1 MNLYI
6 KIWEILDNSY
16 KKRALVLLLLML
28 IGVFLETLSIGLI
41 IPLVS
46 IILDS
51 QNNFSYEYIENLLNA
66 IGLEN
71 KESLLIFGII
81 IFFIAFFIKIIFLI
95 FISYTQNKFTY
106 QLQAKLAHKLFLN
119 YLKKNYDF
127 HLKNNSSELIRN
139 IASEVNLFCT
149 NVLLATAILTLECLV
164 SISLLIFL
172 VIFEPLGAFFIFILF
187 VMSGLIFLL
196 FLKRRLQNLG
206 ENRQI
211 LAKYNLQSLMQGFEG
226 IKEIKFLNIENKF
239 SDYFKKTIFETSKVN
254 YIYGTIMSLPRFS
267 LELLTICS
275 ISILIVTLKIQALPN
290 DVIIGVVAVF
300 GAASFRILP
309 SATRI
314 MGAIQNIKYGKPTLK
329 ILKDQLK
336 TETYEKNEIN
346 FDKDE
351 LKFDEKIT
359 IENVSFYYDEKIKIL
374 NDINFEFFKKDKI
387 GIIGTTG
394 SGKSTFID
402 LFTGLLKVKSGVIKV
417 DNKSIF
423 NNLKNW
429 QQKIGYISQ
438 SIFLLDDTLENNIIF
453 GSEKNPDR
461 DLITKVIKLSK
472 LDNLVAELPN
482 GLNTLVGERGSRISG
497 GQKQRIGIAR
507 ALYREAEILIL
518 DEATSALD
526 YETETSIM
534 KMINDEY
541 KDKTLIIVSHR
552 ENTLKVCNKIFKIEN
567 GILTSQY

>member
-6 KIWEILDNSY
+6 KIWEILDGKY
-16 KKRALVLLLLML
+16 KKRAFLLLLLML
-28 IGVFLETLSIGLI
+28 AGVFLETLSIGLI

-51 QNNFSYEYIENLLNA
+51 QNNLSYEFIENLMNT
-66 IGLEN
+66 IGLDN
-71 KESLLIFGII
+71 KESLLIFGIV
-81 IFFIAFFIKIIFLI
+81 IFSIAFLVKIIFLI
-95 FISYTQNKFTY
+95 FISYSQNKFTY
-106 QLQAKLAHKLFLN
+106 ELQAKLAHKLFLN

-139 IASEVNLFCT
+139 ISSEVNLFCS
-149 NVLLATAILTLECLV
+149 NVLLATAVLTLECLV

-172 VIFEPLGAFFIFILF
+172 IIFEPLGAFFIFILF
-187 VMSGLIFLL
+187 VMSGLIFL
-196 FLKRRLQNLG
+196 FFIKKRLQNLG
-206 ENRQI
+206 ENRQL

-267 LELLTICS
+267 LELFTIFS
-275 ISILIVTLKIQALPN
+275 ISILVLTLKIQALPN
-290 DVIIGVVAVF
+290 DAIIGVVAVF

-336 TETYEKNEIN
+336 IETDKRNESYFI
-346 FDKDE
+346 KSE
-351 LKFDEKIT
+351 LKFDNKIT
-359 IENVSFYYDEKIKIL
+359 IENVSFYYDEKSKIL
-374 NDINFEFFKKDKI
+374 SDINFEFFKKDKI
-387 GIIGTTG
+387 GIVGSTG

-402 LFTGLLKVKSGVIKV
+402 LFTGLLKIKSGDIKV

-423 NNLKNW
+423 NNLKMW
-429 QQKIGYISQ
+429 QQKIGYVSQ
-438 SIFLLDDTLENNIIF
+438 SIFLLDDTLQNNIIF
-453 GSEKNPDR
+453 GSEKKLDS

-472 LDNLVAELPN
+472 LDNLVAEMPD
-482 GLNTLVGERGSRISG
+482 GLNTLIGERGSRISG

-526 YETETSIM
+526 HETETSIM
-534 KMINDEY
+534 QMINDEY

-552 ENTLKVCNKIFKIEN
+552 ENTLKGCNKIFKIKD
-567 GILTSQY
+567 GFLISQ

>member
-1 MNLYI
+1 M
-6 KIWEILDNSY
+6 W
-16 KKRALVLLLLML
+16 
-28 IGVFLETLSIGLI
+28 
-41 IPLVS
+41 
-46 IILDS
+46 
-51 QNNFSYEYIENLLNA
+51 
-66 IGLEN
+66 
-71 KESLLIFGII
+71 
-81 IFFIAFFIKIIFLI
+81 
-95 FISYTQNKFTY
+95 
-106 QLQAKLAHKLFLN
+106 
-119 YLKKNYDF
+119 
-127 HLKNNSSELIRN
+127 
-139 IASEVNLFCT
+139 
-149 NVLLATAILTLECLV
+149 
-164 SISLLIFL
+164 
-172 VIFEPLGAFFIFILF
+172 
-187 VMSGLIFLL
+187 
-196 FLKRRLQNLG
+196 
-206 ENRQI
+206 
-211 LAKYNLQSLMQGFEG
+211 
-226 IKEIKFLNIENKF
+226 
-239 SDYFKKTIFETSKVN
+239 
-254 YIYGTIMSLPRFS
+254 
-267 LELLTICS
+267 
-275 ISILIVTLKIQALPN
+275 
-290 DVIIGVVAVF
+290 
-300 GAASFRILP
+300 
-309 SATRI
+309 
-314 MGAIQNIKYGKPTLK
+314 
-329 ILKDQLK
+329 
-336 TETYEKNEIN
+336 
-346 FDKDE
+346 
-351 LKFDEKIT
+351 KIT

-472 LDNLVAELPN
+472 LDNLVAELPD

>member
-472 LDNLVAELPN
+472 LDNLVAELPD